1 MGIMKGTISSKQ
13 SYRTFMY
20 LSKKTIKALQ
30 EKLKVLNSYR
40 PIPNSIVKKIKEQ
53 FEIEMTYNSNA
64 IEGNSLTLKETYL
77 VITEG
82 ITIKGKPLKDHLEA
96 KDHKD
101 ALDFLYELIDKD
113 KKVTVSEYLIRQL
126 HQLVV
131 SKSHSDIAGKYREGN
146 VIIMGSKHT
155 PPEGFQVLHD
165 MRNLISWLNK
175 NQKNHHIIELA
186 ALLHHKLVYI
196 HPFSDGNGRMARL
209 VINVLIMKAG
219 YPLAIIL
226 RNDGKR
232 YYRIL
237 SEADEGRYEPL
248 CEFIAQSVIRTLNIY
263 LKVLTPSKKKNEK
276 YISLEELSKGSP
288 YSATYLRKLATQGK
302 LEAFKEGRN
311 WLSSK
316 QALKDYIDSTKK
328 NQ

>member
-1 MGIMKGTISSKQ
+1 
-13 SYRTFMY
+13 MY
-20 LSKKTIKALQ
+20 LSKKTINILE
-30 EKLKVLNSYR
+30 EKLKLLNTHR
-40 PIPNSIVKKIKEQ
+40 PISSSIVKKIKEQ

-77 VITEG
+77 VISEG

-96 KDHKD
+96 KDHKE

-113 KKVTVSEYLIRQL
+113 KKITVSEYLVRQL

-146 VIIMGSKHT
+146 VIITGSNHT
-155 PPEGFQVLHD
+155 PPEGFQIPHE
-165 MRNLISWLNK
+165 MKELISWLNK
-175 NQKNHHIIELA
+175 DPKKHHVIELA

-209 VINVLIMKAG
+209 VMNVLIMKAG

-226 RNDGKR
+226 RNDRKR

-316 QALKDYIDSTKK
+316 QALKDYIDSTEK

>member
-1 MGIMKGTISSKQ
+1 
-13 SYRTFMY
+13 MY
-20 LSKKTIKALQ
+20 LTKKTIKTLQ

-40 PIPNSIVKKIKEQ
+40 PIPGSIVKKIKEQ

-77 VITEG
+77 VISEG
-82 ITIKGKPLKDHLEA
+82 IAIKGKPLKDHLEA
-96 KDHKD
+96 KDHKE

-113 KKVTVSEYLIRQL
+113 KKITVSEYLVRQL

-131 SKSHSDIAGKYREGN
+131 NKSHSDIAGKYREGN
-146 VIIMGSKHT
+146 VIITGSKHT
-155 PPEGFQVLHD
+155 PPEGFQVPHK
-165 MRNLISWLNK
+165 MRELVSWLNK
-175 NQKNHHIIELA
+175 NQKKHHVIELA

-196 HPFSDGNGRMARL
+196 HPFVDGNGRMARL
-209 VINVLIMKAG
+209 VMNVLIMKAG

-226 RNDGKR
+226 RNDRKR
-232 YYRIL
+232 YYRVL
-237 SEADEGRYEPL
+237 SEADSDKYEPL
-248 CEFIAQSVIRTLNIY
+248 CEFIAQAVIRTLNIY
-263 LKVLTPSKKKNEK
+263 LKVLTPSKKKSEK
-276 YISLEELSKGSP
+276 HISLKELSKGSP

-316 QALKDYIDSTKK
+316 KALKDYMDSTEKK
-328 NQ
+328 

>member
-1 MGIMKGTISSKQ
+1 
-13 SYRTFMY
+13 MY
-20 LSKKTIKALQ
+20 LSKKTIKTLH
-30 EKLKVLNSYR
+30 EKLKLLNSYR

-77 VITEG
+77 VISEG

-96 KDHKD
+96 KDHKE

-113 KKVTVSEYLIRQL
+113 KKITVSEYLIRQI

-131 SKSHSDIAGKYREGN
+131 SKSHSDIAGRYREGS
-146 VIIMGSKHT
+146 VIILGSKHT
-155 PPEGFQVLHD
+155 PPERFQVSHE
-165 MRNLISWLNK
+165 MRKLILWLNK
-175 NQKNHHIIELA
+175 DQKKHHIIELA

-196 HPFSDGNGRMARL
+196 HPFADGNGRMARL
-209 VINVLIMKAG
+209 VMNVLIMKAG

-226 RNDGKR
+226 RNDRKR
-232 YYRIL
+232 YYRVL
-237 SEADEGRYEPL
+237 SEADSGEYEPI
-248 CEFIAQSVIRTLNIY
+248 CEFIAQAVIRTLNIY
-263 LKVLTPSKKKNEK
+263 LKVLTPSKKKSEQ
-276 YISLEELSKGSP
+276 YISLEKLSKGSP

-316 QALKDYIDSTKK
+316 KALDDYQSSTKSK
-328 NQ
+328 D

>member
-1 MGIMKGTISSKQ
+1 
-13 SYRTFMY
+13 MY
-20 LSKKTIKALQ
+20 LSRKTIKTLQ
-30 EKLKVLNSYR
+30 EKLKLLNNYR
-40 PIPNSIVKKIKEQ
+40 PIPSSIVKKIKEQ

-77 VITEG
+77 VISEG

-96 KDHKD
+96 KDHKE
-101 ALDFLYELIDKD
+101 ALDFLHELIDKD

-146 VIIMGSKHT
+146 VIITGSKHT
-155 PPEGFQVLHD
+155 PPEGFQVPHE
-165 MRNLISWLNK
+165 MKRLITWLTK
-175 NQKNHHIIELA
+175 NQKKHHIIELA

-196 HPFSDGNGRMARL
+196 HPFADGNGRMARL
-209 VINVLIMKAG
+209 VMNVLIMKAG

-226 RNDGKR
+226 RNDRKR

-237 SEADEGRYEPL
+237 SEADDERYEGL
-248 CEFIAQSVIRTLNIY
+248 CEFIAQAVIRTLNIY
-263 LKVLTPSKKKNEK
+263 LKVLTPSKKKSEN
-276 YISLEELSKGSP
+276 YISLEELSKSSP

-302 LEAFKEGRN
+302 IEAFKEGRN

-316 QALKDYIDSTKK
+316 KALDDYQSSTSSTD
-328 NQ
+328 

>member
-1 MGIMKGTISSKQ
+1 
-13 SYRTFMY
+13 MY

-40 PIPNSIVKKIKEQ
+40 PIPSSIVKKIKEQ

-77 VITEG
+77 VISEG

-96 KDHKD
+96 KDHKE

-113 KKVTVSEYLIRQL
+113 KKITVSEYLVRQL

-146 VIIMGSKHT
+146 VIITGSKHT
-155 PPEGFQVLHD
+155 PPEGFQIPHE
-165 MRNLISWLNK
+165 MKELISWLNK
-175 NQKNHHIIELA
+175 DPKKHHVIELA

-209 VINVLIMKAG
+209 VMNVLIMKAG

-226 RNDGKR
+226 RNDRKR

-316 QALKDYIDSTKK
+316 QALKDYIDSTEK

>member
-1 MGIMKGTISSKQ
+1 
-13 SYRTFMY
+13 MY
-20 LSKKTIKALQ
+20 LSRKTIKTLQ
-30 EKLKVLNSYR
+30 EKLKLLNNYR
-40 PIPNSIVKKIKEQ
+40 PISGSIVKKLKEQ

-64 IEGNSLTLKETYL
+64 IEGNSLSLKETYL

-96 KDHKD
+96 KDHKE

-113 KKVTVSEYLIRQL
+113 KKITVSEYLIRQL

-146 VIIMGSKHT
+146 VIITGSQHT
-155 PPEGFQVLHD
+155 PPEGFQVPHE
-165 MRNLISWLNK
+165 MRKLISWLNK
-175 NQKNHHIIELA
+175 NQKRHNVVELA

-196 HPFSDGNGRMARL
+196 HPFADGNGRMSRL
-209 VINVLIMKAG
+209 VMNVLIMKAG

-226 RNDGKR
+226 RNDRKR
-232 YYRIL
+232 YYRVL
-237 SEADEGRYEPL
+237 SEADSGEYAPL
-248 CEFIAQSVIRTLNIY
+248 CEFVAQAVIRTLNIY
-263 LKVLTPSKKKNEK
+263 LKILTPSKKKDEK
-276 YISLEELSKGSP
+276 YISLEELSKGSS

-316 QALKDYIDSTKK
+316 KALGDYQSSTKDK
-328 NQ
+328 T